1 MSSNIQE
8 RLEEELAKIDPAV
21 LRYFDQLLAE
31 NAPAVRKVVQ
41 NVLEEPISQE
51 TQARL
56 QKPLLPK
63 PYQPRAPPRQRKS
76 RKTQALLGE
85 YDPFPARK
93 TQTVT
98 DYQKEILD
106 LFDDAEKEGEEST
119 GRRFIRW
126 RFIKRLGRNLSPD
139 FMARIRERVSTSFYL
154 RHVFAYQLRNIEDG
168 TIVLYYSNPK
178 GSQWFDKLEDA
189 QKWLNRQEELRL
201 DLEKT
206 DRPNTKWVFENFFN
220 VDVKVVLDRKPLVGT
235 GPLPNWLRNLA
246 HSRAMVSLDVYND
259 NLCLFRCLAVHR
271 GARTDRCT
279 KEARNTRLRASAFG

>member
-31 NAPAVRKVVQ
+31 NAPVVRKVVQ

-168 TIVLYYSNPK
+168 TIILYYSNPK

-189 QKWLNRQEELRL
+189 QKWLNRQE
-201 DLEKT
+201 
-206 DRPNTKWVFENFFN
+206 
-220 VDVKVVLDRKPLVGT
+220 
-235 GPLPNWLRNLA
+235 
-246 HSRAMVSLDVYND
+246 
-259 NLCLFRCLAVHR
+259 
-271 GARTDRCT
+271 
-279 KEARNTRLRASAFG
+279 